1 MAASF
6 LSAAIFITAV
16 SASAP
21 ALALFSDDEARRA
34 ILDLRAK
41 VEALT
46 VRITELEQQLQTS
59 NQGRLQLLNESEQLR
74 SELARLRGKVEE
86 TAQVATTGRSQQKDL
101 YGDLDQRLRSLEP
114 TEIELDGVRY
124 RVSPTEKER
133 FDAIRDLIRK
143 GDFKAAV
150 SAANTFQ
157 QAFPLSAVAAYV
169 LLDKGTALYADK
181 NYKAS
186 IAARQEFIQ
195 KYPDHPARPQA
206 TLNLAASQAESGNPN
221 TARGILQGLIKS
233 YPNSPAAA
241 EARERLKALQK
252 PAAPPPKAAPN
263 KSAPR

>member
-1 MAASF
+1 MAAS
-6 LSAAIFITAV
+6 LTSAAIFITALGL
-16 SASAP
+16 STP
-21 ALALFSDDEARRA
+21 AAALFSDDEARRA

-46 VRITELEQQLQTS
+46 VRVTELEQQLQS
-59 NQGRLQLLNESEQLR
+59 ANQGRLQLLNESEQLR
-74 SELARLRGKVEE
+74 AELARLRGKVEE
-86 TAQVATTGRSQQKDL
+86 AAQVANTGRSQQKDL
-101 YGDLDQRLRSLEP
+101 YGDLDNRLRSLEP
-114 TEIELDGVRY
+114 TEIELDGARY
-124 RVSPTEKER
+124 RVSPSEKER
-133 FDAIRDLIRK
+133 FEAIRDLIRK

-150 SAANTFQ
+150 SAANTYL
-157 QAFPLSAVAAYV
+157 QAFPMSAIAAYA

-221 TARGILQGLIKS
+221 TARGILQGLIKN

-241 EARERLKALQK
+241 EARDRLKSLQK
-252 PAAPPPKAAPN
+252 PSNPPAKAAPN